1 MFYVSYSYQLA
12 LISIFTFII
21 MLIIAKPWRTYF
33 NPQSNNE
40 RKNIRVFFWLYV
52 STCIFAF
59 WEADTYHSWE
69 GFIEARFYDNYRI
82 GAYEE
87 VYNWLAGISGNN
99 YFLWR
104 TYIWLPACLFLFVTA
119 SRLGL
124 LHRNMLLAMALF
136 GSMLSFTRGMLGHTM
151 LLFGAV
157 LLVDKNSKIAIKF
170 IGLMLFCLS
179 YYFHKSMYVNIAFA
193 LLAFY
198 PFNKKSFVVSLIV
211 FPFLVVVATKFVD
224 GIVSGGVS
232 IALGENVGG
241 AGDRTALY
249 ASAEKAKATFLGKIA
264 NVVIW
269 LPEYVALLYLVN
281 RVLYKQ
287 YFKGIRSERVFIY
300 LFRLTYIAMYV
311 ASLFAFVE
319 TSSFIYSRFKYM
331 AYFQLV
337 FFHPVGNLVHAFAF
351 IFQLYG
357 IMHRHSLAERG
368 AESINHRYFSFG
380 ETLAVIFS
388 RVHYILICSGKSR

>member
-157 LLVDKNSKIAIKF
+157 LLVDKNSKITIKF

-331 AYFQLV
+331 AYFPLLFVLAKVWSLEPHTNAWIKWIICLQL
-337 FFHPVGNLVHAFAF
+337 FALF
-351 IFQLYG
+351 WDWSYEIYKW
-357 IMHRHSLAERG
+357 
-368 AESINHRYFSFG
+368 
-380 ETLAVIFS
+380 
-388 RVHYILICSGKSR
+388 SGL

>member
-331 AYFQLV
+331 AYFPLLFVLAKVWSLEPHTNAWIKWIICLQL
-337 FFHPVGNLVHAFAF
+337 FALF
-351 IFQLYG
+351 WDWSYEIYKW
-357 IMHRHSLAERG
+357 
-368 AESINHRYFSFG
+368 
-380 ETLAVIFS
+380 
-388 RVHYILICSGKSR
+388 SGL

>member
-33 NPQSNNE
+33 SPQSNNE
-40 RKNIRVFFWLYV
+40 RKGIRVFFWLYV

-124 LHRNMLLAMALF
+124 LHRNMLLATALF

-157 LLVDKNSKIAIKF
+157 LLVDKNSKITIKL

-211 FPFLVVVATKFVD
+211 FPFLVVVATRLVD

-232 IALGENVGG
+232 IALGESVGG

-249 ASAEKAKATFLGKIA
+249 ASAERAKATFLGKIA
-264 NVVIW
+264 NVVIC
-269 LPEYVALLYLVN
+269 LPEYVTLLYLVN

-287 YFKGIRSERVFIY
+287 YFKGIRSERVFTY

-331 AYFQLV
+331 AYFPLLFVLAKVWSLEPHTNSWIKWIICLQL
-337 FFHPVGNLVHAFAF
+337 FALF
-351 IFQLYG
+351 WDWSYEIYKW
-357 IMHRHSLAERG
+357 
-368 AESINHRYFSFG
+368 
-380 ETLAVIFS
+380 
-388 RVHYILICSGKSR
+388 SGL

>member
-33 NPQSNNE
+33 SPQSNNE
-40 RKNIRVFFWLYV
+40 RKGIRVFFWLYV

-69 GFIEARFYDNYRI
+69 GFIGARFYDNYRI

-157 LLVDKNSKIAIKF
+157 LLVDKNSKIAIKI

-211 FPFLVVVATKFVD
+211 FPFLVVVATRLVD

-232 IALGENVGG
+232 IALGESVGG

-249 ASAEKAKATFLGKIA
+249 ASAERAKATFLGKIA
-264 NVVIW
+264 NVVIC
-269 LPEYVALLYLVN
+269 LPEYVTLLYLVN

-311 ASLFAFVE
+311 ASLYKF
-319 TSSFIYSRFKYM
+319 M
-331 AYFQLV
+331 D
-337 FFHPVGNLVHAFAF
+337 
-351 IFQLYG
+351 
-357 IMHRHSLAERG
+357 
-368 AESINHRYFSFG
+368 
-380 ETLAVIFS
+380 
-388 RVHYILICSGKSR
+388 

>member
-1 MFYVSYSYQLA
+1 M
-12 LISIFTFII
+12 
-21 MLIIAKPWRTYF
+21 
-33 NPQSNNE
+33 
-40 RKNIRVFFWLYV
+40 
-52 STCIFAF
+52 
-59 WEADTYHSWE
+59 
-69 GFIEARFYDNYRI
+69 GRFYDNYSI
-82 GAYEE
+82 GEYEE
-87 VYNWLAGISGNN
+87 VYIWLAGIIGNN

-157 LLVDKNSKIAIKF
+157 LLVDKNSKIAIKI

-211 FPFLVVVATKFVD
+211 FPFLVVVATRLVD

-232 IALGENVGG
+232 IALGESVGG

-269 LPEYVALLYLVN
+269 LPEYVTLLYLVN
-281 RVLYKQ
+281 RVLYKH

-331 AYFQLV
+331 AYFPLLFVLAKVWSLEPHTNAWIKWIICLQL
-337 FFHPVGNLVHAFAF
+337 FALF
-351 IFQLYG
+351 WDWSYEIYKW
-357 IMHRHSLAERG
+357 
-368 AESINHRYFSFG
+368 
-380 ETLAVIFS
+380 
-388 RVHYILICSGKSR
+388 SGL

>member
-33 NPQSNNE
+33 SPQSNNE
-40 RKNIRVFFWLYV
+40 RKGIRVFFWLYV

-124 LHRNMLLAMALF
+124 LHRNMLLATALF

-157 LLVDKNSKIAIKF
+157 LLVDKNSKITIKL

-179 YYFHKSMYVNIAFA
+179 YYFHKSMYVNIAFV

-211 FPFLVVVATKFVD
+211 FPFLVVVATRLVD

-232 IALGENVGG
+232 IALGESVGG

-249 ASAEKAKATFLGKIA
+249 ASAERAKATFLGKIA
-264 NVVIW
+264 NVVIC
-269 LPEYVALLYLVN
+269 LPEYVTLLYLVN

-287 YFKGIRSERVFIY
+287 YFKGIRSERVFTY

-331 AYFQLV
+331 AYFPLLFVLAKVWSLEPHTNSWIKWIICLQL
-337 FFHPVGNLVHAFAF
+337 FALF
-351 IFQLYG
+351 WDWSYEIYKW
-357 IMHRHSLAERG
+357 
-368 AESINHRYFSFG
+368 
-380 ETLAVIFS
+380 
-388 RVHYILICSGKSR
+388 SGL

>member
-33 NPQSNNE
+33 SPQSNNE
-40 RKNIRVFFWLYV
+40 RKGIRVFFWLYV

-69 GFIEARFYDNYRI
+69 GFIGARFYDNYRI

-157 LLVDKNSKIAIKF
+157 LLVDKNSKIAIKI

-211 FPFLVVVATKFVD
+211 FPFLVVVATRLVD

-232 IALGENVGG
+232 IALGESVGG

-269 LPEYVALLYLVN
+269 LPEYVTLLYLVN
-281 RVLYKQ
+281 RVLYKH

-331 AYFQLV
+331 AYFPLLFVLAKVWSLEPHTNAWIKWIICLQL
-337 FFHPVGNLVHAFAF
+337 FALF
-351 IFQLYG
+351 WDWSYEIYKW
-357 IMHRHSLAERG
+357 
-368 AESINHRYFSFG
+368 
-380 ETLAVIFS
+380 
-388 RVHYILICSGKSR
+388 SGL

>member
-331 AYFQLV
+331 SYFPLLFVLAKVWSLEPHTNAWIKWIICLQL
-337 FFHPVGNLVHAFAF
+337 FALF
-351 IFQLYG
+351 WDWSYEIYKW
-357 IMHRHSLAERG
+357 
-368 AESINHRYFSFG
+368 
-380 ETLAVIFS
+380 
-388 RVHYILICSGKSR
+388 SGL

>member
-157 LLVDKNSKIAIKF
+157 LLVDKNSKITIKF

-331 AYFQLV
+331 AYFPLLFVLAKVWSLEPHTNAWIKWIICLQL
-337 FFHPVGNLVHAFAF
+337 FALF
-351 IFQLYG
+351 WDLSYEIYKW
-357 IMHRHSLAERG
+357 
-368 AESINHRYFSFG
+368 
-380 ETLAVIFS
+380 
-388 RVHYILICSGKSR
+388 SGL

>member
-40 RKNIRVFFWLYV
+40 RNNIRVFFWLYV

-157 LLVDKNSKIAIKF
+157 LLVDKNSKITIKF

-331 AYFQLV
+331 AYFPLLFVLAKVWSLEPHTNAWIKWIICLQL
-337 FFHPVGNLVHAFAF
+337 FALF
-351 IFQLYG
+351 WDWSYEIYKW
-357 IMHRHSLAERG
+357 
-368 AESINHRYFSFG
+368 
-380 ETLAVIFS
+380 
-388 RVHYILICSGKSR
+388 SGL

>member
-21 MLIIAKPWRTYF
+21 MLIIAKPWCTYF
-33 NPQSNNE
+33 NPQSNNV
-40 RKNIRVFFWLYV
+40 RKGIHIFFLLYV

-59 WEADTYHSWE
+59 WEADTYHSWD
-69 GFIEARFYDNYRI
+69 GFIEARHHGNYRI

-87 VYNWLAGISGNN
+87 VYNWLATISGNH

-104 TYIWLPACLFLFVTA
+104 TYIWLPACLFLFKTA
-119 SRLGL
+119 SRLNL
-124 LHRNMLLAMALF
+124 LHRNMLLVMALF
-136 GSMLSFTRGMLGHTM
+136 GAMLSFTRGMLGHAM

-157 LLVDKNSKIAIKF
+157 LLVDKNSKISIKI

-198 PFNKKSFVVSLIV
+198 PLNKKSFVWSLIA
-211 FPFLVVVATKFVD
+211 FPFLVIVATRFVD

-232 IALGENVGG
+232 IALGEGVGG
-241 AGDRTALY
+241 AGDRTIVY
-249 ASAEKAKATFLGKIA
+249 ASAEKAIATNLGKIA
-264 NVVIW
+264 NVVIY
-269 LPEYVALLYLVN
+269 LPEYITLFYLVN

-287 YFKGIRSERVFIY
+287 YFEGIRRERVFTY

-331 AYFQLV
+331 AYFPLLFVLAKVWSLECRTNSWIKWIICLQL
-337 FFHPVGNLVHAFAF
+337 FALF
-351 IFQLYG
+351 WDWSYEIYKW
-357 IMHRHSLAERG
+357 
-368 AESINHRYFSFG
+368 
-380 ETLAVIFS
+380 
-388 RVHYILICSGKSR
+388 SGL